1 MANKCWHSGRA
12 INALCPKTPPHP
24 TKKRPTE
31 NTRHV
36 GRQPDVRRAPQL
48 CAGVISFRKSS
59 QGPHARARAFGWKS
73 SRIASVRVLCVFA
86 RRSRRQLRH
95 HITGAAAR
103 LFTSN
108 ICDTNAYLIGTLW
121 SSQFQRKMRARS
133 REITK
138 MIYHWQTVFVRFVRR
153 PREPL
158 RVMDANVGALN
169 YRSGFL
175 LLLCLLLSSLGNVC
189 CSARVCV
196 CV

>member
-1 MANKCWHSGRA
+1 MLAQRTCDKCPLPK
-12 INALCPKTPPHP
+12 NAPHP

-59 QGPHARARAFGWKS
+59 QSPHARALFGWKS

-169 YRSGFL
+169 YRSGF
-175 LLLCLLLSSLGNVC
+175 CCCYVFSSLPLAMCVVV
-189 CSARVCV
+189 RVCV